1 MENKA
6 VSEVPS
12 EEYLGLIW
20 QKEIE
25 LNQKLEQAKREGKKI
40 VANAQIQAEKMI
52 QKAKGALVALHKDK
66 KEEIERKSKQEM
78 VMELKQEISIPKE
91 LGKKEREE
99 LEKLE
104 KKAAGNMN
112 KAVALILEK
121 VVA

>member
-1 MENKA
+1 MENNA

-25 LNQKLEQAKREGKKI
+25 LDKKVEKAKKDGKKI
-40 VANAQIQAEKMI
+40 VDNAQVQAEEMV
-52 QKAKGALVALHKDK
+52 QKAKGALTAFRNDK
-66 KEEIERKSKQEM
+66 KKELEEKRKQET
-78 VMELKQEISIPKE
+78 VAELKKE
-91 LGKKEREE
+91 ALITKDIGKKEREE
-99 LEKLE
+99 MEKLE

-121 VVA
+121 IVA